1 MLLLVRWTSPLNPV
15 LISPQTPS
23 IENKTK
29 TTNFFGMS
37 LHRAVTRKMGI
48 NRPTQG
54 FSPLCPQPAAGKRLK
69 ATLEK
74 HLVRKHKVLSSV
86 FIFPTLFD
94 ILWYSYT
101 GNRRRKDRKHIITY
115 EKWYHRKILILITV
129 ATRIHLFF
137 AILHSHWP
145 YSRSI
150 VVCVAVLYRRT
161 NLVRTPTKTKA
172 VIYPGFLSK
181 KLLQFSTTE

>member
-1 MLLLVRWTSPLNPV
+1 MDSLSKTPMQLDGLSFQSITQDTWALNQIRLFLLSIVSLVKKTHNQLSFACWLRWTSPLNPV
-15 LISPQTPS
+15 LISPQTLS

-29 TTNFFGMS
+29 TINFFGMS
-37 LHRAVTRKMGI
+37 LHRTVTGKMGI

-74 HLVRKHKVLSSV
+74 HFVRKHNVLSSV

-101 GNRRRKDRKHIITY
+101 GNRRRKNRKHIITY
-115 EKWYHRKILILITV
+115 E
-129 ATRIHLFF
+129 
-137 AILHSHWP
+137 
-145 YSRSI
+145 
-150 VVCVAVLYRRT
+150 
-161 NLVRTPTKTKA
+161 
-172 VIYPGFLSK
+172 
-181 KLLQFSTTE
+181 

>member
-1 MLLLVRWTSPLNPV
+1 MVAFRSQWLFSWGLAIWTLSKTPMQLDGLSFQSITQDTWALTQIRLFSPLNPV
-15 LISPQTPS
+15 LISPQTLS

-29 TTNFFGMS
+29 TINFFGMS
-37 LHRAVTRKMGI
+37 LHRAVTGKMGI

-74 HLVRKHKVLSSV
+74 HFVRKHNVLSSV

-101 GNRRRKDRKHIITY
+101 GNRRRKNRKHIITY
-115 EKWYHRKILILITV
+115 E
-129 ATRIHLFF
+129 
-137 AILHSHWP
+137 
-145 YSRSI
+145 
-150 VVCVAVLYRRT
+150 
-161 NLVRTPTKTKA
+161 
-172 VIYPGFLSK
+172 
-181 KLLQFSTTE
+181 